1 VGTVFEQLDDE
12 LIGWLRRQPMF
23 FVATAPN
30 GPGGHVNVSPKGG
43 RDVFFVLGPREV
55 AYVDLPGSGIETVA
69 HLRENGRIC
78 LMFCAFEGAP
88 QIVRLHG
95 RGRVVSARDPGFDQA
110 LASLPGEVTERMR
123 DLARSL
129 VIVELDRIADSCGY
143 IVPNLRYEGERTQL
157 FSWVDGR
164 RAKHGPDAID
174 RYIDINN
181 AVSLDGLPGLDP
193 SGPVDEADE
202 ARLSSEGRKL

>member
-1 VGTVFEQLDDE
+1 MGTVYEQLDDE
-12 LIGWLRRQPMF
+12 LTAWLLRQPMF
-23 FVATAPN
+23 FVATAPS

-43 RDVFFVLGPREV
+43 RDTFFVLGAKRV

-78 LMFCAFEGAP
+78 LMFCAFDGPP

-95 RGRVVSARDPGFDQA
+95 RGRSVPARDPGFAQE
-110 LASLPGEVTERMR
+110 LAALPGGVSERVSSN
-123 DLARSL
+123 ARSL
-129 VIVELDRIADSCGY
+129 VVVDVERIADSCGY
-143 IVPNLRYEGERTQL
+143 MVPKLRFEEERTQL

-164 RAKHGPDAID
+164 RAKHGADAIE

-181 AVSLDGLPGLDP
+181 AESIDGLAGLDP
-193 SGPVDEADE
+193 SGEVDPHDE
-202 ARLSSEGRKL
+202 ESLTSEGRKL